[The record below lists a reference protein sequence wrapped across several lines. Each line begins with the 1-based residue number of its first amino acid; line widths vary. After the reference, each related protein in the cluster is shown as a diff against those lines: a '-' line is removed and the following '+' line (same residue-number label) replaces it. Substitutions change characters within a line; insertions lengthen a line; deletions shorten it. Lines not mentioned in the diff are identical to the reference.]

1 MIDLH
6 SHILPGIDDGV
17 RSLDEACDLAYM
29 AAVDGVTVIAATPHV
44 RADFPTTVEMMEA
57 GVAALRAELI
67 AEEIDVQVV
76 HGGEIDLGLLWA
88 VRRDDLRRF
97 TLAQTGRYLL
107 LEVPY
112 RGWPLALN
120 SSVSALVEQG
130 ITPLLGHPERNPEV
144 QDRPERLGELISAGA
159 LAQVTAASLD
169 GRLDRAAQSTAK
181 RLLDLGFVHVLAS
194 DAHGPH
200 IRDAG
205 LTAAARNIE
214 DEDLARYLTVDAPGA
229 IIAGEP
235 VPEYPQ
241 VRLGA

>member
-17 RSLDEACDLAYM
+17 RTLDEACDLAYT
-29 AAVDGVTVIAATPHV
+29 AAAEGVKVIAATPHV
-44 RADFPTTVEMMEA
+44 RADHPTTVEMMEA
-57 GVAALRAELI
+57 GVAALRAELLSQ
-67 AEEIDVQVV
+67 EIDMRVV

-88 VRRDDLRRF
+88 VPRDELRRF

-107 LEVPY
+107 LEFPY

-130 ITPLLGHPERNPEV
+130 ITPLLAHPERNPEV
-144 QDRPERLGELISAGA
+144 QDRPTRLGELIAAGA

-169 GRLDRAAQSTAK
+169 GRLDRAAESTAK
-181 RLLDLGFVHVLAS
+181 RLLELGFVHVLAS

-200 IRDAG
+200 IREAG
-205 LTAAARNIE
+205 LTAAARRIG
-214 DEDLARYLTVDAPGA
+214 DDGLARYLTVEAPGA
-229 IIAGEP
+229 IVAGEP
-235 VPEYPQ
+235 VPEFPQ